1 MVKPDLHDKA
11 LAPMAGMNEIKGVN
25 YTYGVV
31 EGVDAVAKLVKLA
44 KPNDSVTVPYD
55 ALIVATGFNLPL
67 LYPRLGTTIEER
79 KAEIS
84 NVGNT
89 IKKAGCVVVAGGGPV
104 GLELAGAIRC
114 EYADK
119 KVILLVRKDVLSQ
132 WPDAHKQKVSL
143 QLQKMNIEVVSGDC
157 SDAPKQPSLESG
169 TLTVG
174 GRTVSYDAFFPAY
187 SKGPNTEFLEG
198 TGALD
203 ASLRLDVNEFLQSK
217 SCKEIFAVG
226 VSNVKEPFIAMPKLE
241 AQWNSTVSNVL
252 ALLGGKPMK
261 PHKEGATFM
270 KLPPVVMIGS
280 GPKGY
285 VFIDFAQVPPPV
297 KLCCCCGLG
306 GWPCC
311 PPCWPCCAC
320 AGCGCCPCGVCC
332 GAPEGKG
339 PAQLMG
345 KMVFKSADFHFKGLG
360 VGVAPAQQ
368 KM

>member
-1 MVKPDLHDKA
+1 
-11 LAPMAGMNEIKGVN
+11 
-25 YTYGVV
+25 
-31 EGVDAVAKLVKLA
+31 
-44 KPNDSVTVPYD
+44 VPYD
-55 ALIVATGFNLPL
+55 VLIVATGFNMPL
-67 LYPRLGTTIEER
+67 IYPRLGTTMDER
-79 KAEIS
+79 KAEIR
-84 NVGNT
+84 NAGDA
-89 IKKAGCVVVAGGGPV
+89 IKKGACVVVAGGGPV

-114 EYADK
+114 EYTDK

-157 SDAPKQPSLESG
+157 NDAPKQPSLESG

-217 SCKEIFAVG
+217 AYKGIFAVG
-226 VSNVKEPFIAMPKLE
+226 VSNVKEPFIGMPKLE
-241 AQWNSTVSNVL
+241 AQWNSTVSNVV
-252 ALLGGKPMK
+252 ALLDEKPMK

-339 PAQLMG
+339 PSQLMG
-345 KMVFKSADFHFKGLG
+345 KMVFKFADFHFKG